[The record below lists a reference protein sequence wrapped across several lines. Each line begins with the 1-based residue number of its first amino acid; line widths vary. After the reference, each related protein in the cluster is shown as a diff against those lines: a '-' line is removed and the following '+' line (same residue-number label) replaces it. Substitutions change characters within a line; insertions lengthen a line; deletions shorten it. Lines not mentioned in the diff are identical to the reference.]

1 MSFID
6 DDDLIMDL
14 RNIPPKREPKK
25 VNDSLP
31 MPDDESDSL
40 VIGEDIELTKD
51 ISNEDLESLVLGD
64 SINTSIHDGEDTFD
78 EDSIS
83 KANNLENSDFF
94 DSILGSVASSI
105 STNISDNGISLEGGL
120 QLDENGDI
128 NAWDVDIGEFYSEQ
142 DSATQ
147 LISNE
152 DMYDLEVEEETEEEN
167 SINYSDLQ
175 SNIFDPDEVGYTPKE
190 IVTIP
195 YDPVYVEIP
204 VWMVALI
211 IFTSAFM
218 LLGLLTTFEFMV
230 YSVCC
235 DSGRNCHRPPL
246 IFELITYLLS

>member
-14 RNIPPKREPKK
+14 RNIPPKRKPKK

-64 SINTSIHDGEDTFD
+64 SINTSIHSGQDSFN
-78 EDSIS
+78 EDSIL
-83 KANNLENSDFF
+83 KANNIEDTNPF
-94 DSILGSVASSI
+94 DSIIGSSVI
-105 STNISDNGISLEGGL
+105 SNISDNGISLEGGL
-120 QLDENGDI
+120 QLDKNGDI

-147 LISNE
+147 LVSNE
-152 DMYDLEVEEETEEEN
+152 DIYDLEVEEETEEEN

-175 SNIFDPDEVGYTPKE
+175 SNIFDLDEVGYTPKE